1 MSQNNLELNKEKWF
15 VLYTKPKHEL
25 KVVDNL
31 LNIGIESYCPTI
43 MSNRI
48 WSDRIKKIKEVLIK
62 STIFVRCSDKERGD
76 VFEIP
81 STVRYLYHCKK
92 PAVVFDSE
100 IKHLKKLE
108 QNNYIINKHLSIGDM
123 IFLDKVN
130 QAGLVEKKT
139 KSKTWIN
146 LKNINIRI
154 CI

>member
-1 MSQNNLELNKEKWF
+1 MSLNNINNKKWF

-31 LNIGIESYCPTI
+31 LNIGIESYCPTV

-48 WSDRIKKIKEVLIK
+48 WSDRIKKIKKVLIK
-62 STIFVRCSDKERGD
+62 STVFVKCADKERVS
-76 VFEIP
+76 VFDIP
-81 STVRYLYHCKK
+81 STVRYLFHCKK

-108 QNNYIINKHLSIGDM
+108 QNNYIINKDLSIGDM
-123 IFLDKVN
+123 IFLDKIN
-130 QAGLVEKKT
+130 QEGVVEKKGNA
-139 KSKTWIN
+139 KIWVN
-146 LKNINIRI
+146 LKNINVRI